1 MQDTRRKIGSKM
13 HRKKLMNNWELKR
26 VLPYTMKKV
35 LPYFILSFYHKKKKP
50 PKLSSSHL
58 ILHLSLLFLSFLYLC
73 SEFGVAMNSF
83 LV

>member
-35 LPYFILSFYHKKKKP
+35 LPYFILSFYHKKKTTKAFFF
-50 PKLSSSHL
+50 SSHTPSFSS
-58 ILHLSLLFLSFLYLC
+58 LSIIFVFV
-73 SEFGVAMNSF
+73 F
-83 LV
+83 